1 MHVFVGQP
9 TFDTFMITPTLLV
22 GQMQEMASD
31 DLPNRWHEIW
41 DKMNGDNDELTDN
54 PAPTLQEWL
63 EELYF
68 GSPQSLDLTREDI
81 VSLGRIIGKLLR
93 FELSARASAKQ
104 ALDDPWFDEQIL
116 LG

>member
-1 MHVFVGQP
+1 MLFEVFVGQP

-81 VSLGRIIGKLLR
+81 QERQQNKLWMTPGLMSK
-93 FELSARASAKQ
+93 FY
-104 ALDDPWFDEQIL
+104 
-116 LG
+116 